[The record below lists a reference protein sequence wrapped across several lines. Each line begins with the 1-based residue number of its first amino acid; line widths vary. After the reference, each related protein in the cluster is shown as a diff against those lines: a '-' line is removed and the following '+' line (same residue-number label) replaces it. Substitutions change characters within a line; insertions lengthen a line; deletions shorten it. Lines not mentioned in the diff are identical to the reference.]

1 MKIRMT
7 IQKVDGKKKRL
18 MYFREEEIDEGITFN
33 HAVHWLLAH
42 VNECYPDD
50 KPKPKTAADI
60 TE

>member
-1 MKIRMT
+1 MT